1 MKPTDREVQDRNALA
16 LKIAMGLKERVA
28 FLEHEGESKRPNID
42 AIRRECEAQ
51 REVIDREL
59 AKYNAKHSGSPEWVA
74 TESRLREQIDKQ
86 TTYLNELHRIVLWEQ
101 AQCRQRDE
109 ELAKAVSYVGA
120 CSRLVAELVR
130 LCQAHNVPIPPSLM
144 GTLQ

>member
-51 REVIDREL
+51 REVIDAEL
-59 AKYNAKHSGSPEWVA
+59 AKYDAKHGTETEWIA
-74 TESRLREQIDKQ
+74 TESRLRQFIDKQ
-86 TTYLNELHRIVLWEQ
+86 CAYIDELHKVVQWEQ
-101 AQCRQRDE
+101 AQCRQRDAL
-109 ELAKAVSYVGA
+109 LAGA
-120 CSRLVAELVR
+120 
-130 LCQAHNVPIPPSLM
+130 VPIVQTLMALCEAHGVAIPDELM
-144 GTLQ
+144 GVLQ